1 MQTPAP
7 AVIAF
12 LVLLPLL
19 AWRIYSRIQR
29 IVGRQK
35 LSRRRAW
42 STLTVFPVLIAALAY
57 AAHANPQALV
67 GLASGLAGGAV
78 LAAYGLRLTRFE
90 VTPEGLYYTPSAHLG
105 IALSLLLVGRIL
117 YRLVEVSRSE
127 PVAASLSLSPL
138 TLLVVGL
145 LAGYYMAYAI
155 GLVRWRDLTVSAS
168 SP

>member
-1 MQTPAP
+1 MQPPTPAN
-7 AVIAF
+7 IA
-12 LVLLPLL
+12 LLILLPLL
-19 AWRIYSRIQR
+19 AWRVYTRIR
-29 IVGRQK
+29 RVVGRQK
-35 LSRRRAW
+35 FSRLRAL
-42 STLTVFPVLIAALAY
+42 STLTIFPVLLALLAY
-57 AAHANPQALV
+57 ASHAHVQALV
-67 GLASGLAGGAV
+67 GLAAGLAGGAV

-90 VTPEGLYYTPSAHLG
+90 VTPEGMFYTPSAHLG

-117 YRLVEVSRSE
+117 YRLVEIYRSE

-138 TLLVVGL
+138 TLVVVGL